1 MTWLIFGINGQL
13 GSSLTVALEERGIEF
28 IGSSSNEVDIR
39 SIADI
44 NRLLSSKVPSVVIN
58 AAAWTDVDRA
68 ETNSEV
74 AFAVNASGAIN
85 LAEASKTIGATFVQ
99 ISTDYVFSGNSSS
112 PWLETAQRAPISVYG
127 ASKARAEEAIE
138 LIYPDQSYI
147 FRTAWLYSAWG
158 KNFVR
163 TMTRLA
169 LKNEDAVSVVDDQIG
184 QPTFAMDL
192 ANQIID
198 SVLAR
203 LPFGIYHATNSGNAS
218 WFEFAQEVFRLT
230 GASVDRVKPIPS
242 TSFIRPARRPT
253 YSVLGHDAWS
263 APGIEGTRIPEMR
276 NWRIALAAAMPS
288 IISSIYA
295 E

>member
-1 MTWLIFGINGQL
+1 MSWLIFGINGQL
-13 GSSLTVALEERGIEF
+13 GKALSAALKERGIEF
-28 IGSSSNEVDIR
+28 FGSASNEVDIR
-39 SIADI
+39 AIADI

-58 AAAWTDVDRA
+58 AAAWTDVDGA
-68 ETNSEV
+68 ETNSDV
-74 AFAVNASGAIN
+74 AFAVNTSGAIN
-85 LAEASKTIGATFVQ
+85 LAEASKTIGAIFVQ

-112 PWLETAQRAPISVYG
+112 PWHETDQQAPISVYG
-127 ASKARAEEAIE
+127 ASKSQAEEAIE

-158 KNFVR
+158 RNFVR

-192 ANQIID
+192 AEQIIN
-198 SVLAR
+198 SILAR
-203 LPFGIYHATNSGNAS
+203 LPFGIYHATNSGTAS

-263 APGIEGTRIPEMR
+263 APGIQGARIPEMR
-276 NWRIALAAAMPS
+276 DWRIALTSAMPS